1 MDQIPHGE
9 YRNPHTKV
17 KGKKKKISTRFVF
30 LLRIPFRHSK
40 INTVSLPVQR
50 NGAVLSGSVQKQG
63 WDLRWVDVTGRCK
76 LAHAALCP

>member
-40 INTVSLPVQR
+40 INTVSLPVH
-50 NGAVLSGSVQKQG
+50 SVMELFCQG
-63 WDLRWVDVTGRCK
+63 LYKNRDGI
-76 LAHAALCP
+76 